1 MPDQFAERVGPI
13 LQGELAQGET
23 LRGIAAATLQKTFSG
38 GLFAIGV
45 TDRRLLL
52 QQLDRK
58 LQPKEAAVPV
68 APEALASG
76 DIEGAGPFGSTEV
89 IDTAAIVDAVSIT
102 VRLQT
107 TEGRRFKLMM
117 MKGGD
122 GMLGGLA
129 GGPSQ
134 TEGVRALVEWL
145 NANAPRLKP

>member
-13 LQGELAQGET
+13 LQGQLEQDET
-23 LRGIAAATLQKTFSG
+23 LRGVVAATLQKTFSG

-58 LQPKEAAVPV
+58 LQAKEAAVSLP
-68 APEALASG
+68 PEALESG
-76 DIEGAGPFGSTEV
+76 GVEDESLLGTDDL
-89 IDTAAIVDAVSIT
+89 IDTAAIVDAVSVT
-102 VRLQT
+102 VLLRT
-107 TEGRRFKLMM
+107 TDGRKFKLMM

-122 GMLGGLA
+122 GMLGALA

-145 NANAPRLKP
+145 NANAPRG